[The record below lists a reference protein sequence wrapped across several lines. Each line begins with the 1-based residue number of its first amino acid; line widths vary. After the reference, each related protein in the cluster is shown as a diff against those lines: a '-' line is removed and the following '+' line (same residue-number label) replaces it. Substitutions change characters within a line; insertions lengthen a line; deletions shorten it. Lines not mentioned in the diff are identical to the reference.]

1 MRVVI
6 TGADGFVGW
15 HTRVRMHATT
25 EWDVVDVTQE
35 AWTDLASLLEG
46 ADAVVHLAG
55 VNRGTDAEVEHGN
68 FRLARELDEAIRHSG
83 LAPVV
88 VYANSTQSGN
98 GSPYGRGKELASSI
112 LEQTVRE
119 VGGRFVDVVFPNL
132 FGEHGRP
139 HYNSFVAT
147 FAHQLVVDETPTV
160 VDREVELLH
169 AEAAAQVLIDAVAGE
184 MSGRVFPGGTTT
196 TVAGVLSTLRSQ
208 FELYRLGDIPPMASR
223 LEVDLFNQLRAAMFP
238 RMYPIPLMKRTD
250 TRGSLVELVRAHGGG
265 GQTFYST
272 TKPGIT
278 RGQHFHLRKVERF
291 VVVAGQAEISLRR
304 ALTDEVA
311 AFRVSGAEPV
321 IVDMPTLWTHKITN
335 TGTDELITMF
345 WTNEVF
351 DPEDTDTY
359 AEDV

>member
-1 MRVVI
+1 MRVVV
-6 TGADGFVGW
+6 TGADGFLGW

-25 EWDVVDVTQE
+25 DWDVVDVTQDG
-35 AWTDLASLLEG
+35 WDDLASLLEG

-55 VNRGTDAEVEHGN
+55 VNRGSDAEVEDGN
-68 FRLARELDEAIRHSG
+68 IRLARELGGAIRHRG

-88 VYANSTQSGN
+88 VYANSTQAGN
-98 GSPYGRGKELASSI
+98 GSPYGRGKEMASSI
-112 LEQTVRE
+112 LEQTARD
-119 VGGRFVDVVFPNL
+119 VGGRFVDVTFPNL

-147 FAHQLVVDETPTV
+147 FVHQVVADEMPTV
-160 VDREVELLH
+160 ADRDVELLH
-169 AEAAAQVLIDAVAGE
+169 AQAAAQVLIDAVTGSE
-184 MSGRVFPGGTTT
+184 SGRVRPRGTTT

-223 LEVDLFNQLRAAMFP
+223 LDVDLFNQLRAAMFP
-238 RMYPIPLMKRTD
+238 QMYPIPLMKRTD
-250 TRGSLVELVRAHGGG
+250 NRGSLVELVRAHGGG

-291 VVVAGQAEISLRR
+291 VVVAGQADISLRR

-311 AFRVSGAEPV
+311 TFRVNGAKPV

-335 TGTDELITMF
+335 TGADELITMF
-345 WTNEVF
+345 WTNEIF
-351 DPEDTDTY
+351 DPEDADTY
-359 AEDV
+359 PEEV